1 MQIPNFVVYLHLNKR
16 YLSNNI
22 KPSAINDIREI
33 SIDPHKRTRKIS
45 KVAHMLQIF
54 IVALIGIELVTKQ
67 PAQEFRPQF
76 DRTNVCVCLKPL
88 VSTPSRATKP
98 FASIRVQ
105 LLIR

>member
-1 MQIPNFVVYLHLNKR
+1 MQIPNFVVYLHLTKR

-22 KPSAINDIREI
+22 KPCAINVFREI

-54 IVALIGIELVTKQ
+54 MVALIGIELVTKQ

-76 DRTNVCVCLKPL
+76 DRTNVCVCVCLRPL
-88 VSTPSRATKP
+88 VSTPSRATNP
-98 FASIRVQ
+98 SRVFGCNC
-105 LLIR
+105 